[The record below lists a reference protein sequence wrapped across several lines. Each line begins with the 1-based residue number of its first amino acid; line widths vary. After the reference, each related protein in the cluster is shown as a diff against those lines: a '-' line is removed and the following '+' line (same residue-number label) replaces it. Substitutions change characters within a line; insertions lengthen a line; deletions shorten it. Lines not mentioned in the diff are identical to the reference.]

1 MGTDGV
7 KIKTI
12 EIRLPI
18 EYTKAELEH
27 KIARI
32 VGSNLFSYDIVLKS
46 LDARNKRDV
55 HWKIRINVIEGESK
69 HNFKSN
75 TLEIP
80 YRKRNKKICVIGSGP
95 AGFFAAYVLQKAG
108 YETIIIERGCEV
120 AKRSRQISNFEQK
133 GEFSESANYAFGEG
147 GAGTFS
153 DGKLTSRTKN
163 IDKEK
168 NFIIES
174 YIEAGAPEEIRYL
187 SHPHIG
193 TNNLIKVVRNL
204 RDRFEAIGGK
214 ILFETT
220 LINIKINDRSV
231 VAIETDKGKIEC
243 EYLLVASGHS
253 AYDTYRLLLS
263 KGVKFQNKA
272 FAIGSRV
279 EHLQEV
285 INLSQWGKRKIKG
298 LKAAEYKLTYKAK
311 NALPV
316 YSFCMCPG
324 GKVVQA
330 SPRKGLSIVN
340 GMSYYSRSSP
350 FANSAIVA
358 GIYLPELLNKE
369 ITPGEALDWLEQKEQ
384 TFFEIRNN
392 FELPANVIQNF
403 IEGKGSS
410 KFPETSYSFGVF
422 DYDFREL
429 FPEAIYQSMRKSLI
443 EFSRKIK
450 GFEEGIIMGFESK
463 TSSPIQVI
471 RDDKYLAAGFENL
484 YVIGEGSRRAGGII
498 SSAVD
503 GIKAATTLIE

>member
-1 MGTDGV
+1 MEIDGI
-7 KIKTI
+7 KINTI

-18 EYTKAELEH
+18 EYSKAELEQ
-27 KIARI
+27 KIARM

-46 LDARNKRDV
+46 LDARNKRDI
-55 HWKIRINVIEGESK
+55 HWKIRINVFKGDSK
-69 HNFKSN
+69 FSFKGN
-75 TLEIP
+75 ILDIKFK
-80 YRKRNKKICVIGSGP
+80 KRDKQICVVGSGP
-95 AGFFAAYVLQKAG
+95 AGFFAGYVLQKAG
-108 YETIIIERGCEV
+108 YETIIIERGSEV
-120 AKRSRQISNFEQK
+120 AKRSKSISKFEQK
-133 GEFSESANYAFGEG
+133 GELCESANYAFGEG

-168 NFIIES
+168 NFVIES

-193 TNNLIKVVRNL
+193 TNNLIKVVRKL
-204 RDRFEAIGGK
+204 RQKYEDIGGK

-220 LINIKINDRSV
+220 LQDIVINDRRV
-231 VAIETDKGKIEC
+231 VAIETDKGKIDC
-243 EYLLVASGHS
+243 DYLFVACGHS
-253 AYDTYRLLLS
+253 AYDTYRLLLR

-279 EHLQEV
+279 EHLQEI
-285 INLSQWGKRKIKG
+285 INLSQWGRKKING
-298 LKAAEYKLTYKAK
+298 LKAAEYKLTHKAT

-324 GKVVQA
+324 GKIVQA

-350 FANSAIVA
+350 WANSAIVA

-369 ITPGEALDWLEQKEQ
+369 ITPNEALDWLEQKEQ
-384 TFFEIRNN
+384 VFYELHNN
-392 FELPANVIQNF
+392 FELPANIIQNF
-403 IEGKGSS
+403 IEEKRSNG
-410 KFPETSYSFGVF
+410 FPETSYSFGLF

-429 FPEAIYQSMRKSLI
+429 FPDAIYQSLRKSLI

-450 GFEEGIIMGFESK
+450 GFGEGVIMGFESK

-471 RDDKYLAAGFENL
+471 RDENYFAAGYANL
-484 YVIGEGSRRAGGII
+484 YVIGEGSGRAGGII

-503 GIKAATTLIE
+503 GIKAATTLI

>member
-1 MGTDGV
+1 
-7 KIKTI
+7 
-12 EIRLPI
+12 
-18 EYTKAELEH
+18 
-27 KIARI
+27 
-32 VGSNLFSYDIVLKS
+32 
-46 LDARNKRDV
+46 
-55 HWKIRINVIEGESK
+55 
-69 HNFKSN
+69 
-75 TLEIP
+75 
-80 YRKRNKKICVIGSGP
+80 
-95 AGFFAAYVLQKAG
+95 
-108 YETIIIERGCEV
+108 
-120 AKRSRQISNFEQK
+120 
-133 GEFSESANYAFGEG
+133 
-147 GAGTFS
+147 
-153 DGKLTSRTKN
+153 
-163 IDKEK
+163 
-168 NFIIES
+168 
-174 YIEAGAPEEIRYL
+174 
-187 SHPHIG
+187 
-193 TNNLIKVVRNL
+193 
-204 RDRFEAIGGK
+204 
-214 ILFETT
+214 
-220 LINIKINDRSV
+220 
-231 VAIETDKGKIEC
+231 
-243 EYLLVASGHS
+243 VASGHS

-403 IEGKGSS
+403 IEGKGSN